1 MHSFLTKYELSKL
14 TKASRKPNN
23 TITKVKKK
31 GKKIKAD
38 AKDLHPQ
45 NRHYKK
51 LRQFVKSSNKQ
62 TIPKHR
68 KV

>member
-51 LRQFVKSSNKQ
+51 TEAVF
-62 TIPKHR
+62 
-68 KV
+68 